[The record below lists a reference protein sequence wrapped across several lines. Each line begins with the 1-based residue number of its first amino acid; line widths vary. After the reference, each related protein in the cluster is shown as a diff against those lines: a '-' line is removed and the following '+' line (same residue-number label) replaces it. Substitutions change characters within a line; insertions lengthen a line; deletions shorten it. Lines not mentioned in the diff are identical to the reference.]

1 MFQRMKSLLTF
12 HNRPSAAWQKMPV
25 QLRRF
30 LYATFVVEGVL
41 CAYLLKSVASPLF
54 HLSML
59 LPGAFLQHQVSFA
72 QFSLI
77 ASVYLTVAAIGII
90 GIGAVLLRKNY
101 EKSMMRYAVIREVR
115 QSHARIRTRRNMNR
129 R

>member
-12 HNRPSAAWQKMPV
+12 YNRPSAAWQKMPV
-25 QLRRF
+25 HLRRF

>member
-12 HNRPSAAWQKMPV
+12 YNRPSAAWQKMPV
-25 QLRRF
+25 HLRRF

-54 HLSML
+54 HLSIL

-77 ASVYLTVAAIGII
+77 ASVYLTVAAIGMI
-90 GIGAVLLRKNY
+90 GIGAFLLRKNY
-101 EKSMMRYAVIREVR
+101 EKIMMRSAVIREV
-115 QSHARIRTRRNMNR
+115 QQKHARIRTRRNMNR

>member
-25 QLRRF
+25 HLRRF
-30 LYATFVVEGVL
+30 LFATFVVEGVL
-41 CAYLLKSVASPLF
+41 CSYLLKSVASPLF

>member
-12 HNRPSAAWQKMPV
+12 YNRPSAEWQKMPV
-25 QLRRF
+25 PLRRF
-30 LYATFVVEGVL
+30 LFATFVVEGVL
-41 CAYLLKSVASPLF
+41 CSYLLTSVASPLRD
-54 HLSML
+54 LSML

-77 ASVYLTVAAIGII
+77 ASVYLTVAAIVMMK
-90 GIGAVLLRKNY
+90 IGAVLLHKNY
-101 EKSMMRYAVIREVR
+101 EKSMMQYAIIREVR
-115 QSHARIRTRRNMNR
+115 QNHARIRTRRNMNR

>member
-1 MFQRMKSLLTF
+1 MFQRMKSLLIF

-25 QLRRF
+25 HLRRF

>member
-12 HNRPSAAWQKMPV
+12 QNTPSEAWQKMPPH
-25 QLRRF
+25 LRRF

-54 HLSML
+54 HLTML
-59 LPGAFLQHQVSFA
+59 LPGAFLQHQVSLA

-77 ASVYLTVAAIGII
+77 VSMYLTVSAIAII
-90 GIGAVLLRKNY
+90 GVGAFLLRKNY
-101 EKSMMRYAVIREVR
+101 EKSMMRYAVVKEVR
-115 QSHARIRTRRNMNR
+115 QTHARIRNRRNINR

>member
-12 HNRPSAAWQKMPV
+12 QNTPSEEWQKMPPH
-25 QLRRF
+25 LRRF

-54 HLSML
+54 HLTML
-59 LPGAFLQHQVSFA
+59 LPGAFLQYQISLA

-77 ASVYLTVAAIGII
+77 VSMYLTVSAIAII
-90 GIGAVLLRKNY
+90 GVGAFLLRKNY
-101 EKSMMRYAVIREVR
+101 EKSMMRYAVVKEVR
-115 QSHARIRTRRNMNR
+115 QTHARIRTRRNINR

>member
-12 HNRPSAAWQKMPV
+12 HNTPSEEWRKMPLH
-25 QLRRF
+25 LRRF
-30 LYATFVVEGVL
+30 LYATFVMEGLL

-54 HLSML
+54 HLTLL
-59 LPGAFLQHQVSFA
+59 LPGAFVQHQVSFA

-77 ASVYLTVAAIGII
+77 VSMYLTVAAIGAMAI
-90 GIGAVLLRKNY
+90 GTFLLRKNY
-101 EKSMMRYAVIREVR
+101 EKSMMRYAVIQEVR
-115 QSHARIRTRRNMNR
+115 QSHARIRARRNRNR